1 MEIVENL
8 LEERL
13 EKGHINLASILL
25 IVMRGVELMSQKQE
39 MTSEDKLKTALTL
52 LPEAIDHSVQK
63 GWITPEQGKS
73 IQNTVAAMGPALQ
86 HFIGAICWVA
96 ADPEFI
102 QMKEQI
108 KAKCL
113 AFCNRHGRGTA

>member
-1 MEIVENL
+1 MEIVEGL
-8 LEERL
+8 LE
-13 EKGHINLASILL
+13 KHIDKEHITVPAILL
-25 IVMRGVELMSQKQE
+25 VVMHGVELIAQKQD
-39 MTSEDKLKTALTL
+39 MSSKDKLKTALVL
-52 LPEAIDHSVQK
+52 LPEAIDHATQK
-63 GWITPEQGKS
+63 GGFTDEQGHNL
-73 IQNTVAAMGPALQ
+73 QNTVKSMGPVLE
-86 HFIGAICWVA
+86 HFIGALCWVA